1 MQINIPEVLAE
12 VTAAF
17 QKYERALVENDV
29 AVLNALFWD
38 SPLTLR
44 YGTGEIQYGCDAIR
58 AYRRVCPP
66 VAPSRVL
73 QRTVVTTF
81 GRDVAT
87 ANTEFLPAPA
97 AQRSGRQSQTWA
109 RMPEGWRIVDAH
121 VSWQEP
127 SPNSNSNSGLS
138 DTSTRRTP

>member
-12 VTAAF
+12 VTAIF

-29 AVLNALFWD
+29 ALLNELFWD

-44 YGTGEIQYGCDAIR
+44 YGIGETHHGCDAIR
-58 AYRRVCPP
+58 AYRKTCAP
-66 VAPSRVL
+66 VAPSRILRNSVI
-73 QRTVVTTF
+73 TTF
-81 GRDVAT
+81 GRDFAT

-97 AQRSGRQSQTWA
+97 AQRHGRQSQTWV

-121 VSWQEP
+121 VSWQES
-127 SPNSNSNSGLS
+127 SP
-138 DTSTRRTP
+138 